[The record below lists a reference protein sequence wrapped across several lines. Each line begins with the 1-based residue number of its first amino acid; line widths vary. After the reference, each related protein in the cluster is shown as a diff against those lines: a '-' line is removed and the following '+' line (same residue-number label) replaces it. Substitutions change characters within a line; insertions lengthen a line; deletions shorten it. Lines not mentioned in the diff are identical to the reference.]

1 MALGLKKSK
10 FIQVFLLSLS
20 VVIFVFSMIA
30 YRLSLSKIMKSI
42 TWNSLEETTRLY
54 TALFDLKIQKNF
66 DLLESIAEGF
76 SYIDTTNQKSTTSLI
91 QHFTNQTD
99 FSTLYFA
106 DKDGNTFGNEGESF
120 GNIAKTD
127 YFRRTMFSGTKTI
140 SKTVEHDSRRIPSF
154 ILSVPVIKDGQISGM
169 VCGILNL
176 LKLNNALAT
185 HLKDSKGSFMIMEGN
200 GHIIFSNGENKS
212 SYGNNFSIYLI
223 KNKCCKEAA
232 FLKYSEDLRNQK
244 NGVMDFFYN
253 SKRRFCSYTPLN
265 MNGWYLLTII
275 HTDMIDNQLS
285 STHKLTAFL
294 AIIMSMLL
302 VMSIILIL
310 IAERKTEIVKNRN
323 AGLTKIYD
331 NSKSIVLDIDLLAR
345 NISYSGDTA
354 FVFGK
359 EVTQSDFQQFAKL
372 TTKIH
377 HDDKHVIAE
386 LKKSAFKQICEYTAE
401 FRLMCTDGEYYWFRV
416 NNLPIFDEQHKPVR
430 CMTTFTNVNK
440 QVLKEQELLHKAEF
454 DSLSGLLNKGSFERR
469 VEQQITKNTNQFCAL
484 LIIDLD
490 NFKMIND
497 TLGHSMGDAV
507 IIDVAKKISLIF
519 SIKDILG
526 RIGGD
531 EFCAFIIFEN
541 GMPLSECI
549 MHLNEKTSDLNE
561 ILNEAYFND
570 DKYVEI
576 SASIGISVFPEH
588 GTSYTELFD
597 RADNALYNVKKN
609 GKNNFI
615 IWNEDL
621 QQGSESS
628 YSGHNNLEELI

>member
-1 MALGLKKSK
+1 MGLKKNKS
-10 FIQVFLLSLS
+10 IQVILLSLS

-30 YRLSLSKIMKSI
+30 YRLSLSRIMKSI

-54 TALFDLKIQKNF
+54 TALFDLKIQENF

-76 SYIDTTNQKSTTSLI
+76 SYIDTSNKKSTTSLI
-91 QHFTNQTD
+91 QHFSNKTD

-106 DKDGNTFGNEGESF
+106 DTDGNTFGNEGESF
-120 GNIAKTD
+120 GNIAKSD
-127 YFRRTMFSGTKTI
+127 YFRRTMFSGTKNI
-140 SKTVEHDSRRIPSF
+140 SKTVEQDSRRVPSF
-154 ILSVPVIKDGQISGM
+154 ILSVPVIQDGQTSGM
-169 VCGILNL
+169 VCGVMNL
-176 LKLNNALAT
+176 LKLNNTLAL
-185 HLKDSKGSFMIMEGN
+185 HFKDSKGSFMIIEGN
-200 GHIIFSNGENKS
+200 GHIIFSNDENKS
-212 SYGNNFSIYLI
+212 SYGNNFNIYLI
-223 KNKCCKEAA
+223 KNKCCKESK
-232 FLKYSEDLRNQK
+232 FLEYSEDLRNQK
-244 NGVMDFFYN
+244 NGVMEFFFN

-265 MNGWYLLTII
+265 MNGWFLLTII
-275 HTDMIDNQLS
+275 HTDQIDNQLS
-285 STHKLTAFL
+285 SSHKLTAVL
-294 AIIMSMLL
+294 AIIMSLL
-302 VMSIILIL
+302 LIMSIVLIL
-310 IAERKTEIVKNRN
+310 IAERKTEIVQNKNES
-323 AGLTKIYD
+323 LTKIY
-331 NSKSIVLDIDLLAR
+331 NKNKTIVLDIDLAAR
-345 NISYSGDTA
+345 NISYNGDTT

-359 EVTQSDFQQFAKL
+359 EVTQSDFAWFEKI

-377 HDDKHVIAE
+377 HDDKHVISE
-386 LKKSAFKQICEYTAE
+386 LKKAAFKQIYEYTAE
-401 FRLMCTDGEYYWFRV
+401 FRLMCTDKEYYWFRV
-416 NNLPIFDEQHKPVR
+416 NNLPIYDDQHKPVR
-430 CMTTFTNVNK
+430 CMATFTNVNK

-454 DSLSGLLNKGSFERR
+454 DSLSGLLNKGSFEKK
-469 VEQQITKNTNQFCAL
+469 VEQQITKNANQICAL

-549 MHLNEKTSDLNE
+549 MRLNEKTSDLNE

-576 SASIGISVFPEH
+576 SASIGISVFPDH
-588 GTSYTELFD
+588 GRTYTELFD

-628 YSGHNNLEELI
+628 YSGHNNLDELI